1 MKNLNNYNVQ
11 ELQSNELLNNN
22 GGTILISATTRKIV
36 CEVITGIFNIPTT
49 TFIPS

>member
-22 GGTILISATTRKIV
+22 GGTTLVSVTTRKIV
-36 CEVITGIFNIPTT
+36 CEVITGIFNFPASSI
-49 TFIPS
+49 ILS